1 MQETADVLIVGAGPT
16 GLSLALTLD
25 KLGVSFQIID
35 QKEKTEISLENVRSL
50 ISRYPRLPTYPED

>member
-1 MQETADVLIVGAGPT
+1 MQEPADVLIVCAGPT

-35 QKEKTEISLENVRSL
+35 QNEK
-50 ISRYPRLPTYPED
+50 P